1 MEIADVS
8 VHVTTKEFRDVFQ
21 TCSEEAP
28 SRLES
33 SRAAEMR
40 CPLNLVQLSYKASS
54 SSLHPLPSGGE
65 RVCPICQGEEG
76 DLVALVGDKSDQ
88 VHVGSD
94 NSGVGQ
100 VRVLGGRQGWWG
112 AGPYLCTQGPLTA
125 ALNCDKDRG

>member
-33 SRAAEMR
+33 LKAAEMR

-94 NSGVGQ
+94 NSGC
-100 VRVLGGRQGWWG
+100 G
-112 AGPYLCTQGPLTA
+112 AGEGPGRKARVVGCGTISLYSGSSDCTS
-125 ALNCDKDRG
+125 